1 VSVGVTIDLAAG
13 AGRVSAIR
21 YDPAIRRAASTLVL
35 AHGAGAG
42 QTHPFMVSVASGLAE
57 RGVRTLTF
65 NFPYIEAGRRV
76 PDRTETLLACYRSVV
91 AHLRTKIPEGAPLF
105 IGGKS
110 MGGRMAS
117 LLAADQEPGVSG
129 LVCLGYP
136 LHPPGK
142 PDQLRVS
149 HLPRI
154 AVPVLVVQ
162 GARDVFG
169 TPDELRPYFAEVKAK
184 VTLEVVEGG
193 DHSFKQPKT
202 LAPDAR
208 ATLSHLCDSVAAWI
222 EAQGT

>member
-1 VSVGVTIDLAAG
+1 MPVKATIDLAGG
-13 AGRVSAIR
+13 AGQVSAIR
-21 YDPAIRRAASTLVL
+21 YDPASRTTASTLVL

-42 QTHPFMVSVASGLAE
+42 QAHPFMVSVASGLAE

-65 NFPYIEAGRRV
+65 NFPYTEAGRRL

-91 AHLRTKIPEGAPLF
+91 AHLRTKIPTGSRLF

-117 LLAADQEPGVSG
+117 LLAAEQEPRVSG

-142 PDQLRVS
+142 PDQLRVG

-169 TPDELRPYFAEVKAK
+169 NPDELRPYFAEVKAK
-184 VTLEVVEGG
+184 VTLEIVEGG
-193 DHSFKQPKT
+193 DHSFKQPKK
-202 LAPDAR
+202 LVPDAR

-222 EAQGT
+222 DAQAT